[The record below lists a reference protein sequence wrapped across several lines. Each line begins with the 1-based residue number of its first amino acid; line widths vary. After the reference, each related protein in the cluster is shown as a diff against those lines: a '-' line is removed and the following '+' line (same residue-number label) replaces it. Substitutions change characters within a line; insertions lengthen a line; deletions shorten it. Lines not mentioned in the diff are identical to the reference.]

1 MTRRRLKALLLLLFV
16 GLAVPTGVLVF
27 QAYGQLKWEAFHQ
40 HQQLAREFSL
50 LIDRRFKEL
59 IQREENRSFTDYAF
73 LNVAG
78 SDGSNF
84 LQRSPLSGFPL
95 DSQVPGI
102 LGYFQVDAE
111 GQLAT
116 PTVPQSSASSY
127 GIAAPELR
135 QRVDLEDR
143 IRDILSENRLVKKA
157 DQAPSRTVTSKA
169 LLPESKDTRSFAEP
183 EIVAEE
189 SALDGIS
196 AFSPTQ
202 SSAASLEKSPEPAL
216 QGQLVFDQLKRRKNI
231 EVLELDSPAEPGRV
245 DGLKLEDSD
254 ELASVLRSDKQ
265 NESKKRK
272 LGKQAR
278 KETSVLPESL
288 TELSF
293 ASDIDSFDIESL
305 GSADEELPRSGLMQ
319 KQQAI
324 RIQTFETEVDPM
336 EFSLL
341 DSGHFVLFRRVWRD
355 GARYVQGLLIEPQ
368 LLLDGLIA
376 PAFGESVLSSMSD
389 LEIVYQGDSVRQYAA
404 NYSSEYLPT
413 QQSRGDELLYQ
424 ARLIAPFSD
433 LQMNFSLSRLP
444 VGAGSQ
450 VIIWAALILSL
461 VLVGGFLLLY
471 RLGAGAIAL
480 GQQQQDFVS
489 AVSHELKTPLTS
501 IRMYGEMLREGW
513 ADEERKKSYYD
524 FIFNESE
531 RLSRLINNVLHLAR
545 MTRNEQKPSLEDTEL
560 ETLLTELRPKLE
572 SQLENAGFR
581 LELNY
586 AESVLATK
594 LRIDSDWLTQILIN
608 LVDNA
613 IKFSADAKDR
623 KVQVTIR
630 LLQSNAMQISVR
642 DYGPGVAKDQMKKI
656 FKLFYRS
663 ENELTR
669 ETIGTGIGLAL
680 VHQLVTGMGG
690 EVDVVNCEPGVEFR
704 MRFMVLG

>member
-1 MTRRRLKALLLLLFV
+1 MTKRRLKALLLLLFV
-16 GLAVPTGVLVF
+16 ALAIPTAVLVF

-135 QRVDLEDR
+135 QRVAQEDR

-157 DQAPSRTVTSKA
+157 DQAPSKTVASRA
-169 LLPESKDTRSFAEP
+169 LLPESKDIRSFAEP
-183 EIVAEE
+183 EIVVEE
-189 SALDGIS
+189 AALESIA
-196 AFSPTQ
+196 AFAPTQ
-202 SSAASLEKSPEPAL
+202 SSKESPEESPEPAL
-216 QGQLVFDQLKRRKNI
+216 QGQLVFDQLKSRKKTEI
-231 EVLELDSPAEPGRV
+231 LEMDSPAELGRG
-245 DGLKLEDSD
+245 DDLKLEDSD
-254 ELASVLRSDKQ
+254 ELASVRRLDKQ

-278 KETSVLPESL
+278 KETSVLPETL
-288 TELSF
+288 TELNF
-293 ASDIDSFDIESL
+293 ASDIDSFDIESS

-324 RIQTFETEVDPM
+324 RIHTFETEVDPM

-376 PAFGESVLSSMSD
+376 PAFAESVLSSMSD
-389 LEIVYQGDSVRQYAA
+389 LVITYQGDPVRQYAA
-404 NYSSEYLPT
+404 NYSSEYSPT
-413 QQSRGDELLYQ
+413 QQNRDSELLYQ

-450 VIIWAALILSL
+450 IIIWAALILSL

-572 SQLENAGFR
+572 SQLENAGFK
-581 LELNY
+581 LELIC
-586 AESVLATK
+586 AESALAAK
-594 LRIDSDWLTQILIN
+594 LRIDSDWLAQILIN

-613 IKFSADAKDR
+613 VKFSADAEDKI
-623 KVQVTIR
+623 VQITIR
-630 LLQSNAMQISVR
+630 LLQDKAMQISVR

-704 MRFMVLG
+704 LRLKVVD

>member
-1 MTRRRLKALLLLLFV
+1 MNKRRLQVLLLLLFV
-16 GLAVPTGVLVF
+16 GLAIPTAVLVF

-78 SDGSNF
+78 GDGSNF

-116 PTVPQSSASSY
+116 PTVPQSGASSY

-135 QRVDLEDR
+135 QRVGLENQ

-157 DQAPSRTVTSKA
+157 DEAPAKTVASRA
-169 LLPESKDTRSFAEP
+169 LLPQSKDARSLAEP

-189 SALDGIS
+189 SVLESIS
-196 AFSPTQ
+196 AYAPT
-202 SSAASLEKSPEPAL
+202 ENEEPRL
-216 QGQLVFDQLKRRKNI
+216 QGQLVFDQLKSRSKA
-231 EVLELDSPAEPGRV
+231 ETQELDSPAELEWV
-245 DGLKLEDSD
+245 DDLKLEDSD
-254 ELASVLRSDKQ
+254 EIASVRRLDKL

-278 KETSVLPESL
+278 KETSVLPETL
-288 TELSF
+288 TELNF
-293 ASDIDSFDIESL
+293 ASDIDSS
-305 GSADEELPRSGLMQ
+305 GSADDELAGSGLMQ
-319 KQQAI
+319 KQQQQAI
-324 RIQTFETEVDPM
+324 RIHTFETEVDPM

-376 PAFGESVLSSMSD
+376 PAFTESVLSSMSD
-389 LEIVYQGDSVRQYAA
+389 LVITYQGNLVRQFAA

-413 QQSRGDELLYQ
+413 QQNTDSELLYQ
-424 ARLIAPFSD
+424 TRLIAPFSD
-433 LQMNFSLSRLP
+433 LEMNFSLARLP

-450 VIIWAALILSL
+450 IIIWAALILSI

-480 GQQQQDFVS
+480 SQQQQDFVS

-513 ADEERKKSYYD
+513 ADETRKKTYYD

-545 MTRNEQKPSLEDTEL
+545 MTRNEQKPSLEDTRL
-560 ETLLTELRPKLE
+560 ESLLAELRPKLE
-572 SQLENAGFR
+572 SQLENAGFK
-581 LELNY
+581 LELTC
-586 AESVLATK
+586 AESALAAK

-613 IKFSADAKDR
+613 IKFSADAEDKI
-623 KVQVTIR
+623 VQIAIR
-630 LLQSNAMQISVR
+630 QLQDNAMQISVR
-642 DYGPGVAKDQMKKI
+642 DFGPGVAKDQMKKI

-690 EVDVVNCEPGVEFR
+690 EVDVVNCAPGVEFR
-704 MRFMVLG
+704 LRLKVVN

>member
-1 MTRRRLKALLLLLFV
+1 MNTRRLKTLLLLLFV
-16 GLAVPTGVLVF
+16 ALAIPTGVLVF
-27 QAYGQLKWEAFHQ
+27 QAYAQLKWEAFHQ

-50 LIDRRFKEL
+50 LIDRQFKEL
-59 IQREENRSFTDYAF
+59 LQREENRTFTDYAF
-73 LNVAG
+73 LNVTG

-102 LGYFQVDAE
+102 LGYFQVDSE

-116 PTVPQSSASSY
+116 PTVPQASASSY

-135 QRVDLEDR
+135 QRVALEDQ
-143 IRDILSENRLVKKA
+143 IREILNENRLVKKT
-157 DQAPSRTVTSKA
+157 DDGLDKA
-169 LLPESKDTRSFAEP
+169 ASMQSVGEASKDVLA
-183 EIVAEE
+183 AEE
-189 SALDGIS
+189 AEMMVEESVVSSLSAPAS
-196 AFSPTQ
+196 AESTD
-202 SSAASLEKSPEPAL
+202 SRL
-216 QGQLVFDQLKRRKNI
+216 QGQLVFDQLKSRKKANI
-231 EVLELDSPAEPGRV
+231 LEQDLPADPGRV
-245 DGLKLEDSD
+245 DDLKRELSD
-254 ELASVLRSDKQ
+254 EVARTLRSDQPIEAKKQ
-265 NESKKRK
+265 KAGK
-272 LGKQAR
+272 LAR
-278 KETSVLPESL
+278 KETSILPE
-288 TELSF
+288 TVPVLSF
-293 ASDIDSFDIESL
+293 SNDLDSAGL
-305 GSADEELPRSGLMQ
+305 ADEEVVVAGLLQ
-319 KQQAI
+319 KQQTI
-324 RIQTFETEVDPM
+324 RIRTFETEIDPM

-355 GARYVQGLLIEPQ
+355 GTRYVQGLLIEPQ
-368 LLLDGLIA
+368 LLLDGLIS

-389 LEIVYQGDSVRQYAA
+389 LVIAYQGNIVGQYAA
-404 NYSSEYLPT
+404 EYTPEYLPT
-413 QQSRGDELLYQ
+413 QKNRDSELLYQ
-424 ARLIAPFSD
+424 TRLIAPFSD
-433 LQMNFSLSRLP
+433 LQLNFSLARLP

-450 VIIWAALILSL
+450 IVIWAALILSV
-461 VLVGGFLLLY
+461 VLIGGFLLLY
-471 RLGAGAIAL
+471 RLGAGAISL

-513 ADEERKKSYYD
+513 ADETRKKTYYD

-545 MTRNEQKPSLEDTEL
+545 MTRNEQKPNLQNIALESLII
-560 ETLLTELRPKLE
+560 ELRPKLE
-572 SQLENAGFR
+572 SQLENAGFK
-581 LELNY
+581 LEMNY
-586 AESVLATK
+586 NEPVLSAK

-613 IKFSADAKDR
+613 IKFSADAENKL
-623 KVQVTIR
+623 VQITFR
-630 LLQSNAMQISVR
+630 LQQDNAMQISVR
-642 DYGPGVAKDQMKKI
+642 DFGPGVAKDQMKKI

-680 VHQLVTGMGG
+680 VHQMVTGMGG